1 MRIPSIAALSL
12 VLVSLSAS
20 SLPAAPPVRVAQ
32 HATPKPDPHKIEKL
46 ADNVYCIFGEGGNI
60 GLIVTEHNAILID
73 DQFAPLVP
81 GLLKVVR
88 SVTDKP
94 IKYLINTHHHGDHV
108 GGNIALEKQVQVI
121 VAHTNVRHRMEL
133 EQAKLEPIKRG
144 GLPEIT
150 FGDADPK
157 VRSVLAINL
166 DGVEVHLA
174 HFGPGHTDGD
184 VLVGIPGTH
193 VMHMG
198 DIFFNGSTPYIDLN
212 SGGSLA
218 GMIANLDAVL
228 AFLPEDSKVIP
239 GHGPVGG
246 KKDVARAR
254 DFLKAV
260 RKHVNDNPNKTGKEL
275 DASFDHK
282 AWSDFHDLAP
292 FLTWDKFFDIA
303 AGRSPK
309 K

>member
-1 MRIPSIAALSL
+1 MRALSAAALSL
-12 VLVSLSAS
+12 VLVTLFAS
-20 SLPAAPPVRVAQ
+20 PLPAASPALFRQDA
-32 HATPKPDPHKIEKL
+32 APKPDPHKIEKL
-46 ADNVYCIFGEGGNI
+46 SDNVYCIFGEGGNI
-60 GLIVTEHNAILID
+60 GLIVTDHHAILID

-81 GLLKVVR
+81 GLLKAVK

-121 VAHTNVRHRMEL
+121 VAHTNVRHHMEL
-133 EQAKLEPIKRG
+133 EQAKLEPAKRG

-150 FGDADPK
+150 FGDQDPK
-157 VRSVLAINL
+157 VRSILVINL
-166 DGVEVHLA
+166 DGAEIHLA

-184 VLVGIPGTH
+184 VLVGVPSAH
-193 VMHMG
+193 VMHLG
-198 DIFFNGSTPYIDLN
+198 DIFFNGLTPYIDLS
-212 SGGSLA
+212 SGGSVA

-228 AFLPEDSKVIP
+228 SFLPEDSKVIP

-246 KKDVARAR
+246 KKDVIRSR

-260 RKHVNDNPNKTGKEL
+260 QKHVKTNPTKTGKEL
-275 DASFDHK
+275 DSSFDHK
-282 AWSDFHDLAP
+282 AWSDVHDLAP
-292 FLTWDKFFDIA
+292 FLSWDKFFDIA

>member
-1 MRIPSIAALSL
+1 MRALSAAALSL
-12 VLVSLSAS
+12 VFVALFAS
-20 SLPAAPPVRVAQ
+20 PLPAASPARIHQDA
-32 HATPKPDPHKIEKL
+32 APKPDPHKIEKL
-46 ADNVYCIFGEGGNI
+46 SDNVYCIFGEGGNI
-60 GLIVTEHNAILID
+60 GLIVTKHHAILID
-73 DQFAPLVP
+73 DQFERLVP
-81 GLLKVVR
+81 GLLKVVK

-121 VAHTNVRHRMEL
+121 VAHTNVRRRMEL
-133 EQAKLEPIKRG
+133 AQAKLEPAKQG

-150 FGDADPK
+150 FGDHDPK
-157 VRSVLAINL
+157 VRSILVINL
-166 DGVEVHLA
+166 DGAEIHLA

-184 VLVGIPGTH
+184 VLVGVPSAH
-193 VMHMG
+193 VMHLG
-198 DIFFNGSTPYIDLN
+198 DIFFNGLTPYIDLS
-212 SGGSLA
+212 SGGSVA

-228 AFLPEDSKVIP
+228 SFLPEDSKVIP

-246 KKDVARAR
+246 KKDVMRSR

-260 RKHVNDNPNKTGKEL
+260 QKHVKANPTKTGKEL
-275 DASFDHK
+275 DSSFDHK
-282 AWSDFHDLAP
+282 AWSDIHDMAP
-292 FLTWDKFFDIA
+292 FLSWDKFFDIA

>member
-1 MRIPSIAALSL
+1 MRALPFAAFPL
-12 VLVSLSAS
+12 VLVSLSGPPLLA
-20 SLPAAPPVRVAQ
+20 AAPGHVHQEA
-32 HATPKPDPHKIEKL
+32 APKPDPHRIEKV

-60 GLIVTEHNAILID
+60 GLIVTGKNAILID
-73 DQFAPLVP
+73 DQFERLVP
-81 GLLKVVR
+81 GLLKAVK

-121 VAHTNVRHRMEL
+121 VAHTNVRQRMEVS
-133 EQAKLEPIKRG
+133 QAKLEAAKRG

-166 DGVEVHLA
+166 DGVEIHLA

-184 VLVGIPGTH
+184 VIIGIPGVH

-198 DIFFNGSTPYIDLN
+198 DIFFNGSTPFIDQTG
-212 SGGSLA
+212 GGSLA

-228 AFLPEDSKVIP
+228 SFLPEDSKVIP

-246 KKDVARAR
+246 KKDVARSR

-260 RKHVNDNPNKTGKEL
+260 QKHIEANPAKTGKEL

-282 AWSDFHDLAP
+282 AWSDIHDLAP

-303 AGRSPK
+303 AGRGAK

>member
-1 MRIPSIAALSL
+1 MRALTATALTLAALLCSPG
-12 VLVSLSAS
+12 SAATARRQE
-20 SLPAAPPVRVAQ
+20 AAA
-32 HATPKPDPHKIEKL
+32 PKPDPHKIEKL
-46 ADNVYCIFGEGGNI
+46 AENVYCIFGEGGNI

-81 GLLKVVR
+81 GLLKIVKT
-88 SVTDKP
+88 VTDKP
-94 IKYLINTHHHGDHV
+94 IKYLVNTHHHGDHV
-108 GGNIALEKQVQVI
+108 GGNLALEHQVQTI
-121 VAHTNVRHRMEL
+121 VAHTNVRHHLEV
-133 EQAKLEPIKRG
+133 EQAKLEPAKRG

-150 FGDADPK
+150 FGDHDPK
-157 VRSVLAINL
+157 VRSVLAIYL

-184 VLVGIPGTH
+184 VLVGLPGTH

-198 DIFFNGSTPYIDLN
+198 DIFFNGLTPYIDLS
-212 SGGSLA
+212 SGGSVA

-260 RKHVNDNPNKTGKEL
+260 QKHVEANPAKTGKEL

-282 AWSDFHDLAP
+282 AWSEVHDLAP
-292 FLTWDKFFDIA
+292 FLSWDKFFDIA
-303 AGRSPK
+303 AGRGDK

>member
-1 MRIPSIAALSL
+1 MRAVSAAGLSL
-12 VLVSLSAS
+12 VSLLAS
-20 SLPAAPPVRVAQ
+20 PLPAAPPASARQETA
-32 HATPKPDPHKIEKL
+32 PKPDPHKLEKL
-46 ADNVYCIFGEGGNI
+46 TDHVYCIFGEGGNI

-81 GLLKVVR
+81 GLLKVVK

-94 IKYLINTHHHGDHV
+94 VKYLINTHHHSDHV

-121 VAHTNVRHRMEL
+121 VAHANVRHRMEL
-133 EQAKLEPIKRG
+133 EQAKLEPAKRG

-150 FGDADPK
+150 FGAADPQVK
-157 VRSVLAINL
+157 SVLGINL
-166 DGVEVHLA
+166 DGTEIHLA

-184 VLVGIPGTH
+184 VLVGIPDAH

-198 DIFFNGSTPYIDLN
+198 DIFFNGLTPYIDLS

-246 KKDVARAR
+246 KKDVARSR

-260 RKHVNDNPNKTGKEL
+260 QKHIQANPDKSGKEL

-282 AWSDFHDLAP
+282 AWSDFHDLKP
-292 FLTWDKFFDIA
+292 FLSWDRFFDIA
-303 AGRSPK
+303 AGKAPK

>member
-1 MRIPSIAALSL
+1 MYAFSAAALSL
-12 VLVSLSAS
+12 VALSAS
-20 SLPAAPPVRVAQ
+20 PLHASSPMHVHQDAA
-32 HATPKPDPHKIEKL
+32 PKPDPHKIDKL
-46 ADNVYCIFGEGGNI
+46 TDNVYCIFGEGGNI
-60 GLIVTEHNAILID
+60 GLIVTEKNAILID

-81 GLLKVVR
+81 GLLKAVK

-108 GGNIALEKQVQVI
+108 GGNLALEKQVQVI
-121 VAHTNVRHRMEL
+121 VAHTNVRRRMEL
-133 EQAKLEPIKRG
+133 AQAKLEPVKRG

-157 VRSVLAINL
+157 IRSVLAINL
-166 DGVEVHLA
+166 DGAEIHLA

-184 VLVGIPGTH
+184 VLIGIPSAH

-198 DIFFNGSTPYIDLN
+198 DIFFNGLTPVIDLN

-228 AFLPEDSKVIP
+228 SFLPDDSKVIP

-246 KKDVARAR
+246 KKDVARFR

-260 RKHVNDNPNKTGKEL
+260 QKHIEANPAKTGKEL
-275 DASFDHK
+275 DDSFDHK
-282 AWSDFHDLAP
+282 AWSDFHDLP
-292 FLTWDKFFDIA
+292 PNRTWDKFFDIA
-303 AGRSPK
+303 AGRMPK

>member
-1 MRIPSIAALSL
+1 MRAQSVAALSWVMVAL
-12 VLVSLSAS
+12 FPSP
-20 SLPAAPPVRVAQ
+20 LPAASHGHVHQDA
-32 HATPKPDPHKIEKL
+32 APKSDPHKIEKL
-46 ADNVYCIFGEGGNI
+46 SNNVYCIFGEGGNI
-60 GLIVTEHNAILID
+60 GLIVTEHHAILID

-81 GLLKVVR
+81 GLLKAVK
-88 SVTDKP
+88 SITDKP

-108 GGNIALEKQVQVI
+108 GGNIALAKQVQVI
-121 VAHTNVRHRMEL
+121 VAHTNVRRRMAL
-133 EQAKLEPIKRG
+133 AQAKLEPAAQG

-166 DGVEVHLA
+166 DGAEIHLA

-184 VLVGIPGTH
+184 VLVGIPSVH

-198 DIFFNGSTPYIDLN
+198 DIFFNGLTPYIDLS

-218 GMIANLDAVL
+218 GMINNLDAVL
-228 AFLPEDSKVIP
+228 SFLPEDAKVIP
-239 GHGPVGG
+239 GHGPIGG
-246 KKDVARAR
+246 KKDVARSR
-254 DFLKAV
+254 DFLRAV
-260 RKHVNDNPNKTGKEL
+260 QKHVEANPAKTGKEL

-282 AWSDFHDLAP
+282 VWSDFHDMAP
-292 FLTWDKFFDIA
+292 FLSWDKFFEIA

-309 K
+309 

>member
-1 MRIPSIAALSL
+1 MRTLN
-12 VLVSLSAS
+12 LSAIALALLAAP
-20 SLPAAPPVRVAQ
+20 LPAAPLPLARQAT
-32 HATPKPDPHKIEKL
+32 ATPKPDPHKIEKI
-46 ADNVYCIFGEGGNI
+46 ADNAYCIFGEGGNI
-60 GLIVTEHNAILID
+60 GLLVTVHHAILID
-73 DQFAPLVP
+73 DQFGPLVP
-81 GLLKVVR
+81 GLLKVVK

-108 GGNIALEKQVQVI
+108 GGNIALEKQVQAI
-121 VAHTNVRHRMEL
+121 VAHTNVRHRMEM
-133 EQAKLEPIKRG
+133 EQAKLEPAKRG

-150 FGDADPK
+150 FGDRDPK

-166 DGVEVHLA
+166 DGTEIHLA
-174 HFGPGHTDGD
+174 HFGAGHTDGD

-198 DIFFNGSTPYIDLN
+198 DIFFNGLTPYIDLS

-218 GMIANLDAVL
+218 GMIVNIDAVL
-228 AFLPEDSKVIP
+228 AFLPEDSKIIP

-246 KKDVARAR
+246 KKDVIRAR

-260 RKHVNDNPNKTGKEL
+260 QKHVADNPAKTGKEL

-282 AWSDFHDLAP
+282 TWSDVHDLAP
-292 FLTWDKFFDIA
+292 FLSWDKFFDLA
-303 AGRSPK
+303 AGRALKP
-309 K
+309 